1 MPSADV
7 PPAVREV
14 ASRLAEPKP
23 MRRGS
28 LSVRYVKCNKP
39 GCACADDPKARH
51 GPYTSVVRTIGGRT
65 QSRLVPAA
73 QADVLRQQIEEG
85 QHFRKDVE
93 AYWQACEQ
101 WADAELDSAEA
112 TSRRVAKKRGSKKP
126 STRKSSRRS
135 KGS

>member
-1 MPSADV
+1 MPNDDL
-7 PPAVREV
+7 PPPVRKI

-28 LSVRYVKCNKP
+28 LSVRHVKCNKP
-39 GCACADDPKARH
+39 GCPCADDAKARH

-65 QSRLVPAA
+65 RSRRVPAA
-73 QADVLRQQIEEG
+73 QTDMLRQQIEAG
-85 QHFRKDVE
+85 QHFRKEVE

-112 TSRRVAKKRGSKKP
+112 TSQEVAKKGVSKKP